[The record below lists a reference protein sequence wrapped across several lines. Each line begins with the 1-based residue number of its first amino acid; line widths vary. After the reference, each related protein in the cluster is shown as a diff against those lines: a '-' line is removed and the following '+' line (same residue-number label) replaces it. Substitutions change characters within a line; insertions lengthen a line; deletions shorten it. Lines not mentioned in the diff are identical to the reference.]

1 MSFRTHHGKQ
11 KITDV
16 KEVDNLSIV
25 LTTYQTVSADWKGG
39 DQRRNSVLYSKHW
52 HRVILD
58 EGMVFQLRVWY
69 RQVYRTV
76 LTVAAHF
83 IRNERNRM
91 SRAVCHLEARARWAV
106 TGTPVQVSMMKRE
119 KHTLECQ

>member
-1 MSFRTHHGKQ
+1 MNFRTHHGKY

-52 HRVILD
+52 NRVILD
-58 EGMVFQLRVWY
+58 EGMIFQMKVSVSPSIQDSIDSSSTFRKKRAQQNVSGC
-69 RQVYRTV
+69 
-76 LTVAAHF
+76 
-83 IRNERNRM
+83 M
-91 SRAVCHLEARARWAV
+91 S
-106 TGTPVQVSMMKRE
+106 P
-119 KHTLECQ
+119 